1 MPEKEIQMPCSE
13 ICLIA
18 PSDVLGHKARE
29 IICEMGEEIE
39 VYVSMLDDA
48 GAMAAS
54 LIDRGAK
61 VFISRKGTKILIEEK
76 LNAAVVGIP
85 SMLSD
90 YMDAMKKARQIPGLI
105 AFFSYDDLSED
116 VKTMC
121 EMLDITFRCY
131 RFTGSQSAHESV
143 KQAIKDGAVLGIG
156 GVVTEIPAGKLGL
169 PYISMESSRESI
181 ISAVETAKQI
191 RSIQRQDEV
200 KREHLKIRLERHQ
213 AVINFSRD
221 GILAVDG
228 EGCVNVA
235 NPAARKLLGLNA
247 SQIIGRHIAE
257 IVPDSRLFSALQS
270 GQKRLDEVLRFNKS
284 DLTVNAIPI
293 IVDGRKKGAVAII
306 QDVKSLQKSEQKV
319 RIGLH
324 KKELVA
330 KYYFDDIIGASEVMN
345 RVVKKAQQ
353 FASAD
358 ATVLITGET
367 GTGKELFAQSIHNG
381 GRRKDGPFV
390 AINCASLDKNL
401 MESELFGY
409 EEGTFTGALKGGK
422 AGLFE
427 MAHGGTIFLDEIGE
441 IPFNVQAQLLRV
453 LQEREVR
460 RIGSS
465 TVIPVDVRVIV
476 ATNRNLLEEIRL
488 GNFRQDLFYRL
499 NILNLYVPPLRER
512 GEDVRLI
519 AMSMFRTRLGEAEYA
534 AVRARLEYVMD
545 YMKEHSWPGNVRE
558 LANFVECVSV
568 LKESSS
574 EEIRE
579 YMDGILH
586 PEPGVEDAGKWCGE
600 PPEIWG
606 LSNGSGVS
614 NGSGPSKVSGP
625 QGSLGDWEKQL
636 IEDTLK
642 ANHLSTGRTAAQL
655 GMSRSKLWRKMKE
668 YGITK

>member
-1 MPEKEIQMPCSE
+1 MPEKELQTPCSQ

-29 IICEMGEEIE
+29 IIGQMGEDID

-48 GAMAAS
+48 EAMAAS
-54 LIDRGAK
+54 LIERGAK

-76 LNAAVVGIP
+76 FKVAVAGIP
-85 SMLSD
+85 SILSD
-90 YMDAMKKARQIPGLI
+90 YMDAMKKAREIPGLI

-121 EMLDITFRCY
+121 GMLDITYRCY
-131 RFTGSQSAHESV
+131 HFTGSQSALKSV
-143 KQAIKDGAVLGIG
+143 RQAVEDGAVLGIG

-169 PYISMESSRESI
+169 PYISMESSNESI
-181 ISAVETAKQI
+181 ISAIETAKQI
-191 RSIQRQDEV
+191 LFIQKQNEI
-200 KREHLKIRLERHQ
+200 KRENLKISLERHQ

-221 GILAVDG
+221 GILAVDAD
-228 EGCVNVA
+228 GCVNVA
-235 NPAARKLLGLNA
+235 NPAAEKLLGISA
-247 SQIIGRHIAE
+247 GRMMGRPIAGII
-257 IVPDSRLFSALQS
+257 PDSRLLGALRS
-270 GQKRLDEVLRFNKS
+270 GQKRLDEVMRFNKKY
-284 DLTVNAIPI
+284 LTVNAIPI
-293 IVDGRKKGAVAII
+293 IVDGRKKGAVAIL

-330 KYYFDDIIGASEVMN
+330 KYYFDDIIRESEIMN
-345 RVVKKAQQ
+345 RVVMKAEQ
-353 FASAD
+353 FAPAD

-367 GTGKELFAQSIHNG
+367 GTGKELFAQSIHNAG
-381 GRRKDGPFV
+381 KRRDGPFV

-476 ATNRNLLEEIRL
+476 ATNRNLLEEIRR

-499 NILNLYVPPLRER
+499 NILNLHIPPLRER

-519 AMSMFRTRLGEAEYA
+519 ARSMFRSRLPEPEYT
-534 AVRARLEYVMD
+534 AVRERLEQVMD
-545 YMKEHSWPGNVRE
+545 HMRNHTWPGNVRE
-558 LANFVECVSV
+558 LANFVECISV
-568 LKESSS
+568 LSASPYGET
-574 EEIRE
+574 EE
-579 YMDGILH
+579 YMDGILCRESA
-586 PEPGVEDAGKWCGE
+586 PDNGVYKERLAEDARKDRKGGTEGQE
-600 PPEIWG
+600 PADREADSSAD
-606 LSNGSGVS
+606 LRN
-614 NGSGPSKVSGP
+614 
-625 QGSLGDWEKQL
+625 WEKQL